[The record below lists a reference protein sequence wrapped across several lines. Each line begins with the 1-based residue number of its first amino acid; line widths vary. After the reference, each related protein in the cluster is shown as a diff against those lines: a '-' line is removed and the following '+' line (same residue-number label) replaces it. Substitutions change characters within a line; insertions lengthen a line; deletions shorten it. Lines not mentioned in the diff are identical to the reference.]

1 MRGRTSSS
9 KEQIIYQY
17 EPLQPIA
24 STSRSSNSD
33 EDDEMFHYS
42 AFSRKIIKN
51 VEKVTWNS
59 KRSPVVTLE
68 NTEDE
73 EGMESDSSLSSL
85 SNFEDD
91 SETEKEDDFDSTPK
105 ARKTQQQPQPQQ
117 QQESHLDPS
126 QEIFSLG
133 DVVYIESNLT
143 RPHLGILTDILTSN
157 ESEDDKEILCK
168 LRYLYWPQDVSQVTS
183 AKLSNL
189 VDNDEVYYTHQA
201 PRLLGRRRTKNSLR
215 GGDGGEALTDNFEH
229 GPSLLNIFVKADSIL
244 GKLTMHSSASNCR
257 KAVASSPKQNVGV
270 LFKRKRMPTHLFVK
284 RAIDPQREVFWN
296 VDWDAVIQR
305 GKKSGKWDLAEGDD
319 EIRKRMED
327 NETTT
332 TTPLTTPG
340 KNANEWAKML
350 AKEKGI
356 SLSSTTKDRQEIR
369 KQLEAKRIAALLD
382 TPSKRRQK
390 RMREKEERRMAR
402 ATGDRPLKRARL
414 NRNDDESGL
423 SSAESASEVYDSDSD
438 DSFTSVTSD
447 DEFALLDDEES
458 EAESMLDI
466 DDALFMDDEDDH
478 DWDTAVRRTPSKKRN
493 QRSGYA
499 PTTPR
504 KRKILD
510 GLTSS
515 PVKAMVTPKSKMR
528 ILGTV
533 SLAPTSLPARPKA
546 LDSLPIKEVQSMTA
560 KQRAKRLLHV
570 GATPESLP
578 CRQDQ
583 FEEVMACL
591 EDAVEDGLGGCV
603 YVSGVPGTGK
613 TATVREV
620 IRNLQKRSERNEI
633 SPFNFVEINGM
644 KLQDAHDAYGVLWH
658 SLTGMRCSNANA
670 LHHLSQ
676 HFGTRS
682 NNNSNKLSLT
692 SSSSMMGPGRATT
705 VVLMDELDQMV
716 TTRQDVMYNMFN
728 WPNSQDSRLVVV
740 AIANTMDLPERI
752 LHAKVASRLGMTR
765 ITFKPYNDRELV
777 QIVHARLG
785 IQTEEQQQQQQQL
798 LSSFTQGCQNVFAPE
813 ALVYL
818 AKRVSNVSGD
828 ARRMLDVCRRSI
840 DAIEES
846 RKSTAIELDKSVTI
860 GDMKKVLDA
869 MVKSGKGAHISRLSL
884 HNKMTLV
891 AILAAVRRAGK
902 AEVDLGTITT
912 THANLCRMHAISLPN
927 ESIRK
932 NNSSSQMNVHQ
943 ILYDEDDIGRL
954 TSMSYLINHLCALGL
969 VIAVGTG
976 AAAARSGRFARFVL
990 TCAEDEVR
998 LALEQDE
1005 DVRLRNLL

>member
-1 MRGRTSSS
+1 
-9 KEQIIYQY
+9 
-17 EPLQPIA
+17 
-24 STSRSSNSD
+24 SD
-33 EDDEMFHYS
+33 
-42 AFSRKIIKN
+42 
-51 VEKVTWNS
+51 
-59 KRSPVVTLE
+59 
-68 NTEDE
+68 
-73 EGMESDSSLSSL
+73 
-85 SNFEDD
+85 
-91 SETEKEDDFDSTPK
+91 TEKEDDFDSTPK
-105 ARKTQQQPQPQQ
+105 ASKSQHTSTFVP
-117 QQESHLDPS
+117 SSSS

-143 RPHLGILTDILTSN
+143 RPHLGILTDILTS
-157 ESEDDKEILCK
+157 EEAEEEKEGQTILCK

-201 PRLLGRRRTKNSLR
+201 PRLLGKRRTKNSSR
-215 GGDGGEALTDNFEH
+215 GGKGGEALTDNFEH
-229 GPSLLNIFVKADSIL
+229 GPSLLNMVVKADAIL
-244 GKLTMHSSASNCR
+244 GKVTMHSSASNCR
-257 KAVASSPKQNVGV
+257 KAVASSPSRQNGV
-270 LFKRKRMPTHLFVK
+270 SFKRKRMPSHLFVK

-296 VDWDAVIQR
+296 VDWEAVVQR
-305 GKKSGKWDLAEGDD
+305 GKKNGKWDLAEGDD

-327 NETTT
+327 NEPKAT

-356 SLSSTTKDRQEIR
+356 TLSSTAKDRQEIR

-402 ATGDRPLKRARL
+402 ATGDRPLKPARL
-414 NRNDDESGL
+414 NRNNDSAL
-423 SSAESASEVYDSDSD
+423 SSAESVSDLYESDSD
-438 DSFTSVTSD
+438 ESATSVTSD
-447 DEFALLDDEES
+447 DDFALEEES

-466 DDALFMDDEDDH
+466 DDALFMDDEDEH
-478 DWDTAVRRTPSKKRN
+478 DWDTAVRRTPSKKR
-493 QRSGYA
+493 RAGYA

-504 KRKILD
+504 KRKLLD

-515 PVKAMVTPKSKMR
+515 PVKAMATPKSKMR

-533 SLAPTSLPARPKA
+533 SLAPTALPARPKA
-546 LDSLPIKEVQSMTA
+546 LDALPIKEVESMTA

-620 IRNLQKRSERNEI
+620 IRNLQKRSERNEV

-676 HFGTRS
+676 HFGARQRS
-682 NNNSNKLSLT
+682 SNKLAIT
-692 SSSSMMGPGRATT
+692 PSSMMGPGRATT

-785 IQTEEQQQQQQQL
+785 IQTGEPPHQL
-798 LSSFTQGCQNVFAPE
+798 SPFTQGCQRVFAPE

-840 DAIEES
+840 DAVEEGT
-846 RKSTAIELDKSVTI
+846 KVVHLDQPVTI
-860 GDMKKVLDA
+860 GEMKKVLDA
-869 MVKSGKGAHISRLSL
+869 MVKSGKGAHIAHLSL
-884 HNKMTLV
+884 QQKMTIV

-902 AEVDLGTITT
+902 AEVDLSTITN
-912 THANLCRMHAISLPN
+912 THASLCRMHAIQLQN
-927 ESIRK
+927 ESKVGIHR
-932 NNSSSQMNVHQ
+932 VV
-943 ILYDEDDIGRL
+943 YDEDDLGRL

-976 AAAARSGRFARFVL
+976 AAAARSGRYARYVL

>member
-9 KEQIIYQY
+9 KEQLIYHY

-24 STSRSSNSD
+24 STSNAPD
-33 EDDEMFHYS
+33 ADDEMIHYG
-42 AFSRKIIKN
+42 AFARKIIKN
-51 VEKVTWNS
+51 VEKANWNPKRLPIVTFDS
-59 KRSPVVTLE
+59 
-68 NTEDE
+68 TED

-85 SNFEDD
+85 SNAGND
-91 SETEKEDDFDSTPK
+91 SETEIEDGLNSTPK
-105 ARKTQQQPQPQQ
+105 ASKIQHINP
-117 QQESHLDPS
+117 SAAGNSS
-126 QEIFSLG
+126 QEVFTLG
-133 DVVYIESNLT
+133 DVLYIESNLT
-143 RPHLGILTDILTSN
+143 RPHLGILTDILTSDD
-157 ESEDDKEILCK
+157 SEEEKEDQTILCRV
-168 LRYLYWPQDVSQVTS
+168 RYLYWPQDVSQVTS

-215 GGDGGEALTDNFEH
+215 GGDGGETLTDNFEH
-229 GPSLLNIFVKADSIL
+229 GPSLLNMVVKAEAIL
-244 GKLTMHSSASNCR
+244 GKVTMHASASVCR
-257 KAVASSPKQNVGV
+257 KAVANTSSRQNGV
-270 LFKRKRMPTHLFVK
+270 LFKRKRMPLHLFVK

-305 GKKSGKWDLAEGDD
+305 GKKNGKWDLAEGDD

-327 NETTT
+327 NEPKAT
-332 TTPLTTPG
+332 TTPLMTPG

-356 SLSSTTKDRQEIR
+356 TLSTTAKDRQEIR
-369 KQLEAKRIAALLD
+369 KQLEAERIAALLD

-402 ATGDRPLKRARL
+402 ATGDRSLKRARL
-414 NRNDDESGL
+414 NRNDESGL
-423 SSAESASEVYDSDSD
+423 SSAESVSDLYESDSD
-438 DSFTSVTSD
+438 ESATSVTSD
-447 DEFALLDDEES
+447 DEFALDEES

-478 DWDTAVRRTPSKKRN
+478 DWDTAVRRTPSKRRKA
-493 QRSGYA
+493 GYA
-499 PTTPR
+499 PSTPR
-504 KRKILD
+504 KRKLLD
-510 GLTSS
+510 GLMSS
-515 PVKAMVTPKSKMR
+515 PVKAMATPKSKMR

-546 LDSLPIKEVQSMTA
+546 LDALPIKEVETMTA

-620 IRNLQKRSERNEI
+620 IRNLQKRSERNEV

-676 HFGTRS
+676 HFGTHQRS
-682 NNNSNKLSLT
+682 NNKLSIT
-692 SSSSMMGPGRATT
+692 PSSTMGPGRATT

-785 IQTEEQQQQQQQL
+785 IQTDGEQPNQP
-798 LSSFTQGCQNVFAPE
+798 SPFTQGCQKVFAPE

-840 DAIEES
+840 DAIEEGAKAVAS
-846 RKSTAIELDKSVTI
+846 ADEPVTI
-860 GDMKKVLDA
+860 GEMKKVLDA
-869 MVKSGKGAHISRLSL
+869 MVKSGKGAHIARLSL
-884 HNKMTLV
+884 QQKMAIV

-902 AEVDLGTITT
+902 AEVDLGTITN
-912 THANLCRMHAISLPN
+912 THASLCRMHAIQLPN
-927 ESIRK
+927 ESKVGIYR
-932 NNSSSQMNVHQ
+932 
-943 ILYDEDDIGRL
+943 ILYDEDNMGRL

-976 AAAARSGRFARFVL
+976 VAAARSGRYARYVL